1 MDNIKYGNLCII
13 RILEGGEREKGT
25 ENVFEKLK
33 KLWPKTSQT

>member
-13 RILEGGEREKGT
+13 RIPEEGEREKGT

-33 KLWPKTSQT
+33 KLWPKTS